1 MENGQRP
8 AGQVLVT
15 MVAGLALAGFFN
27 AASLAGT
34 ARALPIDTW
43 YGPVAVVVAEA
54 VETAS
59 HWLLLDRP
67 RTGLDVAL
75 GRNHPPPAPTS
86 DPPPPT
92 TTKVPELA
100 PTTTSV
106 PRNPTPDDPVR
117 LWIIGDSLVQAPGE
131 LLANLAAESGV
142 LEATLDFKL
151 VSGLTRPDFFD
162 WPAHIETTVL
172 HLDPEVIVAM
182 FGGNDGQSVDVGGKI
197 LVKWTPEWLA
207 WYRPRVA
214 EAMGALEG
222 DGRHILWVGL
232 PIMRNDTF
240 TEHVRLLNEIYAAES
255 QLHDH
260 VLFVDIF
267 DLFADASGSYADYLT
282 DDEGTLRLMRA
293 DDGAHFT
300 TAGGQ
305 RLANLVYSM
314 IVSSFAL
321 K

>member
-1 MENGQRP
+1 MENGQRS
-8 AGQVLVT
+8 AAHVLVT
-15 MVAGLALAGFFN
+15 MVAALMLAGFLN

-43 YGPVAVVVAEA
+43 YRPAALVVAEA

-59 HWLLLDRP
+59 QWLFLDRP

-75 GRNHPPPAPTS
+75 GRNPPLPAPTS

-100 PTTTSV
+100 TTTTSV
-106 PRNPTPDDPVR
+106 PRTPTLDDPVR
-117 LWIIGDSLVQAPGE
+117 LWIIGDSLIQAPGE
-131 LLANLAAESGV
+131 VLANLAAESGV

-162 WPAHIETTVL
+162 WPEHIENTIL

-255 QLHDH
+255 QLHDD

-267 DLFADASGSYADYLT
+267 DLFADASGSYADYLI

-300 TAGGQ
+300 TAGAQ

-314 IVSSFAL
+314 IASSLAL